1 MTSTDIGMIVA
12 CIVLALWG
20 AALLFSADW
29 VWRLACKLTG
39 TYTDPS
45 RGTLLFARI
54 CGFIL
59 FVIGIGAVTTKV
71 L

>member
-1 MTSTDIGMIVA
+1 MSDIGIIVA
-12 CIVLALWG
+12 CVVLALWG

-29 VWRLACKLTG
+29 VWRLACKITG

-45 RGTLLFARI
+45 RGALLFARI

-59 FVIGIGAVTTKV
+59 FVIGIGVVTNIV